1 MFRVSL
7 QPHEMLGPYEV
18 VDLLGEGGMGAVYRA
33 KDTRLGR
40 FVAIKV
46 LTNVNLSDRERL
58 VRFEQEAR
66 ATGLLNHPNLLTV
79 YDVGTNASGEPF
91 LVSELLEG
99 ETLRSR
105 LERGPL
111 SPRKAVDAALQ
122 MAQGLAAAHDKGI
135 VHRDLKPDNIF
146 LTRDGR
152 LKILD
157 FGIAKLTAHAGADG
171 PTFQMAATEPGMVL
185 GTVGYMSPEQV
196 RGEPVDHR
204 SDIFSLGAI
213 FYEMLSGIRAFK
225 RNSSIETLNAIL
237 KEEPPDLT
245 DMLPS
250 LPPAVEKLV
259 RRCLDKDREQRFQHA
274 RDLSFNLETLAAMS
288 SGGTLGGMARPPVT
302 GTLPLSN
309 APTTRSAAP
318 ATSRTSATSATSAT
332 AALRTSQ
339 TTARP
344 LMKPKRGVSPVLL
357 ALLYLVSIAGA
368 AYGAWTWAQRTKEA
382 PPEPQFRRMT
392 FRRGE
397 VRTARFTPD
406 GETIVYSAAWDGKPT
421 ETFVVSRSATEAR
434 PLEIPESEVLAV
446 SKSAELAI
454 LLHRDRFTNM
464 GVLARVPLAGGTPR
478 EIADN
483 VISADWSLDGSTL
496 AAVRLVNGKTRVEYP
511 IGTGV
516 YDALAVSQVRI
527 APDGKR
533 LAILE
538 RLQGENNLTI
548 IDNGKPDIV
557 ARGWS
562 RGATGIAWAP
572 DGKTIW
578 ISGTSTAAPAAIY
591 AVNVGDGSIRL
602 ESRLTGVTRM
612 FDISTRG
619 EVLMS
624 HGTWRA
630 ALVWKPGGATDVNP
644 PAAVDGGPKPVAPQA
659 PPEEPE
665 RDASWLDW
673 SILADISPDAHTL
686 LFSETREG
694 GGAKNAVYLRRADA
708 SSPVRLGDGIADGL
722 SPDTKWVLAH
732 QNGKAMLLPTGMGEP
747 RELKLNAHFEQGAAW
762 MPDSRRAVL
771 GGSVGDEGFRLHVVD
786 TLDETTKAI
795 SPEGIFSGGAREF
808 AVSPDGRVVAG
819 MSKDQMIMLYPV
831 DGSAATPVPSAEKGE
846 VPITWS
852 ADGTMLYVYRPT
864 ALPARVFRITL
875 ATGAR
880 EPWKELMPPDPAGVY
895 KISPLL
901 ITPDASGYAY
911 TATRTLS
918 DLYAVEG
925 LK

>member
-1 MFRVSL
+1 V
-7 QPHEMLGPYEV
+7 LGPYEV
-18 VDLLGEGGMGAVYRA
+18 VDLVGEGGMGAVYRA

-46 LTNVNLSDRERL
+46 LTNVNFSDRERL
-58 VRFEQEAR
+58 QRFEQEAR
-66 ATGLLNHPNLLTV
+66 ATGILNHPNLLTI
-79 YDVGTNASGEPF
+79 YDVGTDRSGAPF

-99 ETLRSR
+99 ETLRGR

-122 MAQGLAAAHDKGI
+122 MAQGLAAAHEKGV

-157 FGIAKLTAHAGADG
+157 FGIAKLTGAAGSDG
-171 PTFQMAATEPGMVL
+171 PTFQMTATEPGMVL

-204 SDIFSLGAI
+204 SDLFALGAI

-250 LPPAVEKLV
+250 LPPAVERLV
-259 RRCLDKDREQRFQHA
+259 RRCLEKDRDQRFQSA
-274 RDLSFNLETLAAMS
+274 RDLAFNLETLSAMS
-288 SGGTLGGMARPPVT
+288 SSSTLAGVVRTSGA
-302 GTLPLSN
+302 SN
-309 APTTRSAAP
+309 AIGGPETRTTPLHSPTATR
-318 ATSRTSATSATSAT
+318 TSAT
-332 AALRTSQ
+332 AALPRTQ
-339 TTARP
+339 TIARP
-344 LMKPKRGVSPVLL
+344 VMKPKRRVSMVLL

-368 AYGAWTWAQRTKEA
+368 AYGAWMFARRTQPK
-382 PPEPQFRRMT
+382 PPETLYRRMT

-406 GETIVYSAAWDGKPT
+406 GETIVYSAAWDGNPS
-421 ETFVVSRSATEAR
+421 ETFVVSRTATEAR
-434 PLEIPESEVLAV
+434 PLGIAESEVLAV

-454 LLHRDRFTNM
+454 LLHRDRFTNV

-478 EIADN
+478 EVADN
-483 VISADWSLDGSTL
+483 VIAADWSPDGSNL
-496 AAVRLVNGKTRVEYP
+496 AIVRIANGKIRIEYP
-511 IGTGV
+511 IGNPV
-516 YDALAVSQVRI
+516 YEAVASHVRI

-548 IDNGKPDIV
+548 IDNGKANVV

-562 RGATGIAWAP
+562 RGATGLAWAP
-572 DGKTIW
+572 DGKSIW
-578 ISGTSTAAPAAIY
+578 VSGTSTAAPAAVY
-591 AVNVGDGSIRL
+591 AVSLDDSTMRL
-602 ESRLTGVTRM
+602 TSRLTGLIRL

-619 EVLMS
+619 ETLMS

-630 ALVWKPGGATDVNP
+630 ALVWKPGGLPVSQSPGLPATATDTTGQP
-644 PAAVDGGPKPVAPQA
+644 GDRATG
-659 PPEEPE
+659 EPE

-673 SILADISPDAHTL
+673 SILADLSPNGRTI

-694 GGAKNAVYLRRADA
+694 GGAKSAVYLRRLE
-708 SSPVRLGDGIADGL
+708 SPTPVRLGDGIADGL

-732 QNGKAMLLPTGMGEP
+732 QGPKLMILPTGMGEP
-747 RELKLNAHFEQGAAW
+747 RELKLNGVFEAGAAW
-762 MPDSRRAVL
+762 MPDSKRAVL
-771 GGSVGDEGFRLHVVD
+771 GGAVGKEGFRLHVVD
-786 TLDETTKAI
+786 TLDETTKPLT
-795 SPEGIFSGGAREF
+795 PEGIWNGGSREF
-808 AVSPDGRVVAG
+808 AVSPDGRFVAG
-819 MSKDQMIMLYPV
+819 MSADQTIAIYAA
-831 DGSAATPVPSAEKGE
+831 DGSGATPVTSAEKGE
-846 VPITWS
+846 VPIQWS
-852 ADGTMLYVYRPT
+852 ADGAALYVYRPT
-864 ALPARVFRITL
+864 ALPARIFRITL

-880 EPWKELMPPDPAGVY
+880 EPWKELMLSDPAGVF

-901 ITPDASGYAY
+901 ITPDGGGYAY
-911 TATRTLS
+911 TAMRTLS

-925 LK
+925 LQ

>member
-1 MFRVSL
+1 MFRLSL

-99 ETLRSR
+99 ETLRGR

-259 RRCLDKDREQRFQHA
+259 RRCLDKDRDQRFQHA

-288 SGGTLGGMARPPVT
+288 GGGTLGGMARPPVT
-302 GTLPLSN
+302 GTLPLPN
-309 APTTRSAAP
+309 APTARSAAP

-368 AYGAWTWAQRTKEA
+368 AYGAWKWAQRTKEA

-454 LLHRDRFTNM
+454 LLHRDRFTNT

-478 EIADN
+478 EMADN
-483 VISADWSLDGSTL
+483 VISADWSPDGSML
-496 AAVRLVNGKTRVEYP
+496 AAVRVVNGKTRIEYP

-516 YDALAVSQVRI
+516 YEATASHVRI

-538 RLQGENNLTI
+538 RLNGEANLSI
-548 IDNGKPDIV
+548 IENGKADVV

-562 RGATGIAWAP
+562 RGATGLAWAP

-578 ISGTSTAAPAAIY
+578 VSGTSTAAPAAIY
-591 AVNVGDGSIRL
+591 AVNVDSGNIRL
-602 ESRLTGVTRM
+602 ASRLTGTTRM

-630 ALVWKPGGATDVNP
+630 ALVWKPGGAAAAS
-644 PAAVDGGPKPVAPQA
+644 AAVTTSAPEAGAAPQVT
-659 PPEEPE
+659 EEPE

-673 SILADISPDAHTL
+673 SILADISPDAHTI

-694 GGAKNAVYLRRADA
+694 GGAKNAVYLRRIDGA
-708 SSPVRLGDGIADGL
+708 SPVRLGEGIADGL

-732 QNGKAMLLPTGMGEP
+732 QAGKAVLLPTGMGEP
-747 RELKLNAHFEQGAAW
+747 RELKLNGQFENGAAW

-771 GGSVGDEGFRLHVVD
+771 AGTVGKEGFRLHVVD
-786 TLDETTKAI
+786 TLDEKTTAI
-795 SPEGIFSGGAREF
+795 SPEGIFSGGTREF

-819 MSKDQMIMLYPV
+819 MSKDQMIVLYPV

-880 EPWKELMPPDPAGVY
+880 EPWKEFMPPDPAGVY

-901 ITPDASGYAY
+901 ITPDATGYAY
-911 TATRTLS
+911 TAMRTLS

>member
-46 LTNVNLSDRERL
+46 LTNVTLSDKERL

-66 ATGLLNHPNLLTV
+66 ATGILNHPNLLTV
-79 YDVGTNASGEPF
+79 YDVGTDANGAPF

-196 RGEPVDHR
+196 RGEVVDHR

-237 KEEPPDLT
+237 KEEPSDLT

-274 RDLSFNLETLAAMS
+274 RDLSFNLETLSAMS

-302 GTLPLSN
+302 GTMPLPN
-309 APTTRSAAP
+309 APTVRSAAP
-318 ATSRTSATSATSAT
+318 HTSATSATSAT

-368 AYGAWTWAQRTKEA
+368 AYGAWTYAQRTKEQ

-406 GETIVYSAAWDGKPT
+406 GETIVYSAAWDGKT
-421 ETFVVSRSATEAR
+421 TDTFVVSRSATEAR

-454 LLHRDRFTNM
+454 LLHRDRFTNT

-478 EIADN
+478 EMADN
-483 VISADWSLDGSTL
+483 VISADWSPDGSTL
-496 AAVRLVNGKTRVEYP
+496 AAVRVVNGKTRIEYP

-516 YDALAVSQVRI
+516 YEANASLVRI

-538 RLQGENNLTI
+538 RLQGEANISI
-548 IDNGKPDIV
+548 IENGKADVV

-562 RGATGIAWAP
+562 RGATGLAWAP
-572 DGKTIW
+572 DGKSIW
-578 ISGTSTAAPAAIY
+578 ISGTSSAAPAAIY

-602 ESRLTGVTRM
+602 ASRLTGVTRM

-630 ALVWKPGGATDVNP
+630 ALVWKPGGGGQAILPVPATTTGQ
-644 PAAVDGGPKPVAPQA
+644 AGSPVLH
-659 PPEEPE
+659 EEPE

-673 SILADISPDAHTL
+673 SILADISPDARTI

-732 QNGKAMLLPTGMGEP
+732 QSGKVVLLPTGMGEP
-747 RELKLNAHFEQGAAW
+747 RELKLNGQFENGAAW

-771 GGSVGDEGFRLHVVD
+771 GGAVGKEGFRLHVID
-786 TLDETTKAI
+786 TLDETTTAI
-795 SPEGIFSGGAREF
+795 SPEGIFSGGTREF

-831 DGSAATPVPSAEKGE
+831 DGTAATPVPSVEKGE

-864 ALPARVFRITL
+864 TLPARVFRITL
-875 ATGAR
+875 VTGAR

-901 ITPDASGYAY
+901 ITPDATGYAY
-911 TATRTLS
+911 TANRTLS

>member
-1 MFRVSL
+1 
-7 QPHEMLGPYEV
+7 
-18 VDLLGEGGMGAVYRA
+18 
-33 KDTRLGR
+33 
-40 FVAIKV
+40 
-46 LTNVNLSDRERL
+46 
-58 VRFEQEAR
+58 
-66 ATGLLNHPNLLTV
+66 
-79 YDVGTNASGEPF
+79 
-91 LVSELLEG
+91 
-99 ETLRSR
+99 
-105 LERGPL
+105 
-111 SPRKAVDAALQ
+111 
-122 MAQGLAAAHDKGI
+122 
-135 VHRDLKPDNIF
+135 
-146 LTRDGR
+146 
-152 LKILD
+152 
-157 FGIAKLTAHAGADG
+157 
-171 PTFQMAATEPGMVL
+171 MVL

-196 RGEPVDHR
+196 RGEVVDHR

-237 KEEPPDLT
+237 KEDPSDLT

-250 LPPAVEKLV
+250 LPPAVDKLV

-274 RDLSFNLETLAAMS
+274 RDLSFNLETLSAMS

-302 GTLPLSN
+302 GTMPLAN
-309 APTTRSAAP
+309 APTVRSAAAGSSP
-318 ATSRTSATSATSAT
+318 RTSATSATSA
-332 AALRTSQ
+332 LRAPQ

-344 LMKPKRGVSPVLL
+344 LMKPKGGVSPVLL

-368 AYGAWTWAQRTKEA
+368 AYGAWMWAQHTKEV

-406 GETIVYSAAWDGKPT
+406 GETIVYSAAWDGNPT

-446 SKSAELAI
+446 SKAAELAI
-454 LLHRDRFTNM
+454 LLHRDRFTNT

-478 EIADN
+478 EMADN
-483 VISADWSLDGSTL
+483 VISADWAPDGSTL
-496 AAVRLVNGKTRVEYP
+496 AAVRVVNGKTRVEYP

-538 RLQGENNLTI
+538 RLQGESNLTI
-548 IDNGKPDIV
+548 IENGRPDIV

-562 RGATGIAWAP
+562 RGASGLAWAP
-572 DGKTIW
+572 DGKTILV
-578 ISGTSTAAPAAIY
+578 SGTSTAAPAAIY
-591 AVNVGDGSIRL
+591 AVNVGDGSMHL
-602 ESRLTGVTRM
+602 ASRLTGVTRM

-619 EVLMS
+619 EVLIS

-630 ALVWKPGGATDVNP
+630 ALVWKPGGVGQAIPPVPPTTTDTTGQ
-644 PAAVDGGPKPVAPQA
+644 AGSPVLH
-659 PPEEPE
+659 EEPE

-673 SILADISPDAHTL
+673 SILADISPDAHTI

-708 SSPVRLGDGIADGL
+708 SSPVRLGEGIADGL

-732 QNGKAMLLPTGMGEP
+732 QAGKVVLLPSGMGEP
-747 RELKLNAHFEQGAAW
+747 RELKLNGSFENGAAW

-771 GGSVGDEGFRLHVVD
+771 GGAVGKEGFRLHVVD

-795 SPEGIFSGGAREF
+795 SPEGIFSGGTREF
-808 AVSPDGRVVAG
+808 AVSPDGRIVAG
-819 MSKDQMIMLYPV
+819 MSKDQTIMLYPV
-831 DGSAATPVPSAEKGE
+831 DGSAATPVASAEKGE

-875 ATGAR
+875 VTGAR
-880 EPWKELMPPDPAGVY
+880 EPWKTFMPPDPAGVY

-901 ITPDASGYAY
+901 ITPDATGYAY
-911 TATRTLS
+911 TAMRTLS